1 MSSLFRSSGTGVF
14 RLSWVCGPGCEK
26 HPGGFRTH
34 CVSLRTRD
42 GKTAKSL
49 QREKDEA
56 LARDKARLMLQ
67 MQPVAVQ
74 EKYVL
79 RQAKRKTQ
87 SCVYFFQSETGLVK
101 IGFTTDI
108 KKRTQGLLHGSP
120 VPLTLLGTVAGN
132 AKLEAELHA
141 EFSTL
146 RRHGEW
152 FELNESLRQRIEAI
166 LGLKCFE

>member
-1 MSSLFRSSGTGVF
+1 
-14 RLSWVCGPGCEK
+14 
-26 HPGGFRTH
+26 
-34 CVSLRTRD
+34 
-42 GKTAKSL
+42 
-49 QREKDEA
+49 
-56 LARDKARLMLQ
+56 MLQ

-108 KKRTQGLLHGSP
+108 KKRMQGLLHGSP
-120 VPLTLLGTVAGN
+120 VPLTLLGTVAGD
-132 AKLEAELHA
+132 AKLEAELHT